1 MNLKLRSNTAMSKKI
16 VLLSD
21 GTGNSSA
28 KLFKTNVWRLYEA
41 LDLTQPDQIAYYDN
55 GVGTSAFKP
64 YAILGGAMG
73 LGLKRNV
80 KDIYAF
86 LCRNWKPGDA
96 IYAFGFSR
104 GAFTIRVLVAFVHDQ
119 GLVLG
124 AATEKALWQQVH
136 ANWNAYRR
144 RVRTRI
150 LGKIRTPIARILGK
164 IRTRIFGPRAL
175 SPEPDGPKVT
185 FNFVGLWDT
194 VAAYG
199 LPADELTRAWD
210 QWVWP
215 ISMEDRVPCSSI
227 VKAFHALSLDDERH
241 SFHPVLWTEDGEPQN
256 SASKHLDDERISQI
270 WFAGVHSNVGGG
282 YPDDSLSYVS
292 LDWMMQEARMRG
304 LRFGH
309 CAYERIKAELTADG
323 PIYDSRKGVSGYYRY
338 NPRKIEILIDDSYH
352 KVKITRPKI
361 HESVFARIASG
372 SDRYAPIVLPGDYAM
387 VTQAGA
393 IQLPTL
399 ETPSQAAARSVDQ
412 ERAWD
417 IVWKRRVV
425 YFLTLLASGFL
436 LLFPAIFTTA
446 IDGACLSDY
455 FCQLSKPLA
464 WVKPMLPAFTDRWI
478 DAFRSNPGWF
488 AAGVAVLALMLLWS
502 ASLKTDI
509 RDEMRQIWDGILAK
523 PTGNVQP
530 PTQPSSF
537 IRWLRTSRW
546 YQSFFKGLTHY
557 VLPGLF
563 ALAIY
568 CFAFVILSR
577 FEVGAMDAIG
587 TVCKASENAR
597 IVTSSALFSF
607 ETSNP
612 CAASG
617 YLLQKGVRYRL
628 WIQIDEHAPWSDAG
642 IATDLAGFS
651 SSKMTWPM
659 YFGLP
664 FRRWI
669 TEPWFKPVARIDP
682 HGNDEYVLDPSLPF
696 TEGEKRDRMCTEIR
710 ARRDGELFLY
720 VNDAIF
726 LWPRSHTY
734 GNNSGTASVT
744 IKRIEQ

>member
-1 MNLKLRSNTAMSKKI
+1 MMRRSMNLKLRSNTAMPKKI

-41 LDLTQPDQIAYYDN
+41 LDLAQPDQIAYYDN

-64 YAILGGAMG
+64 YAILGGAIG

-104 GAFTIRVLVAFVHDQ
+104 GAFTIRVLVSFVHDQ

-124 AATEKALWQQVH
+124 ETNEDALQKKIH
-136 ANWNAYRR
+136 ARWNAYRKHA
-144 RVRTRI
+144 RTRI
-150 LGKIRTPIARILGK
+150 LGGIRTHIARKRTSRAILVDSQIK
-164 IRTRIFGPRAL
+164 
-175 SPEPDGPKVT
+175 

-199 LPADELTRAWD
+199 LPADELTRTWD
-210 QWVWP
+210 QYVWP

-227 VKAFHALSLDDERH
+227 VKAFHALSLDDERQ
-241 SFHPVLWTEDGEPQN
+241 SFHPVLWTEAGESQN
-256 SASKHLDDERISQI
+256 STSTHLDKERISQV

-292 LDWMMQEARMRG
+292 LGWMMQEAEKRG
-304 LRFGH
+304 LRFRH
-309 CAYERIKAELTADG
+309 CASELIKAELSENG
-323 PIYDSRKGVSGYYRY
+323 PINDSRKGVSGYYRY
-338 NPRKIEILIDDSYH
+338 NPRKIARLIDDSYH
-352 KVKITRPKI
+352 EVKIARPKI
-361 HESVFARIASG
+361 HESVFDRIASG
-372 SDRYAPIVLPGDYAM
+372 SDRYAPIVLPGDYA
-387 VTQAGA
+387 VVKAAGA
-393 IQLPTL
+393 IQPPTL
-399 ETPSQAAARSVDQ
+399 ETPSQAAARSVNQ

-417 IVWKRRVV
+417 IVWTRRVV

-436 LLFPAIFTTA
+436 LLFPAIFKTA

-455 FCQLSKPLA
+455 FCQISKPLA

-502 ASLKTDI
+502 ARLKTAI
-509 RDEMRQIWDGILAK
+509 RDEMRRIWDDVVASPAASV
-523 PTGNVQP
+523 PT
-530 PTQPSSF
+530 PTPPSSF
-537 IRWLRTSRW
+537 IYWLRTRRW
-546 YQSFFKGLTHY
+546 YQSFFHGLTRY
-557 VLPGLF
+557 VVPLLF
-563 ALAIY
+563 AIAFYY
-568 CFAFVILSR
+568 CAFAVSSR
-577 FEVGAMDAIG
+577 MEIGAAGAIG
-587 TVCKASENAR
+587 AICKASENTR
-597 IVTSSALFSF
+597 PVTSTASFPF
-607 ETSNP
+607 ETNNP

-617 YLLQKGVRYRL
+617 YLLQEGVRYRL

-651 SSKMTWPM
+651 SSKMTWLM

-664 FRRWI
+664 FRRWL
-669 TEPWFKPVARIDP
+669 TEPWFKPVARIGP
-682 HGNDEYVLDPSLPF
+682 HGNDEYVLDPSCPF
-696 TEGEKRDRMCTEIR
+696 TEGEKRDRLCTEIR

-720 VNDAIF
+720 VNDAVF
-726 LWPRSHTY
+726 LWPWPHTY
-734 GNNSGTASVT
+734 GNNSGTATVT
-744 IKRIEQ
+744 IKRIEQQ